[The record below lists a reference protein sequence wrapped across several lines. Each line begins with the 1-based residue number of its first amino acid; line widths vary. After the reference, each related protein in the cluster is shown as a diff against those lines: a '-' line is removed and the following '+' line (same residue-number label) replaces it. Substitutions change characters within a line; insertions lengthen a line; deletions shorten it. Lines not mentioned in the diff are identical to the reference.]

1 MRASRRLLGAAAAIA
16 VLTTAACG
24 SDSSEST
31 DTVEAP
37 STEAT
42 AEETTDTE
50 APADTEAEAET
61 DAEETDAEEVD
72 VEEVDVE
79 APVDTE
85 PPYEPPA
92 RGDADLVIWAD
103 DTRAPVLTPLAE
115 AFSAEEGVEVSVL
128 EVPFDEI
135 RDNLSV
141 QGPAGEGPDIIV
153 GAHDWLG
160 ELVSNGVVL
169 PIDLGPDADLYSDVA
184 IDAFTYDGQ
193 LYGVPY
199 AIENIALIRNTDL
212 VPDAP
217 ATFEELE
224 EVALQLQADGT
235 IEVPLAIQQDPA
247 DPYHNYPLFSGSG
260 GYVFGLNDDGSYNPA
275 DVGIDS
281 EGGLA
286 AAQNF
291 ADWSASGLVN
301 KDVSYDVMI
310 DSFSSGTAPFA
321 ITGPWAVGDFEGV
334 NFVVEPI
341 PPIDGGTP
349 NVFVGVQ
356 GFMISAFTENEDL
369 AKTFLL
375 DYLNTEDLQLAL
387 YETGGRPPAMTSAF
401 EQVASDA
408 IIEGFGLSG
417 QQGIPQPAIPE
428 MAAVWDNWKDGYS
441 LIFTGTDPTEAFTG
455 AAAAINEAIA
465 AG

>member
-50 APADTEAEAET
+50 APAETE
-61 DAEETDAEEVD
+61 
-72 VEEVDVE
+72 VEEVDGSTSRTTDTEAPAETE

-85 PPYEPPA
+85 APYEPPA

-103 DTRAPVLTPLAE
+103 DTRAPVLTPIAE

-184 IDAFTYDGQ
+184 INAFTYDGQ

-224 EVALQLQADGT
+224 EIALQLQADGT
-235 IEVPLAIQQDPA
+235 VEVPLAIQQDPA

-260 GYVFGLNDDGSYNPA
+260 GYVFGLNEDGSYNPA

-310 DSFSSGTAPFA
+310 DSFSSGNAPFA
-321 ITGPWAVGDFEGV
+321 ITGPWAVV
-334 NFVVEPI
+334 SSRTSTSSSSRSRRSTVAPR
-341 PPIDGGTP
+341 TCSS
-349 NVFVGVQ
+349 GVQ
-356 GFMISAFTENEDL
+356 GFMISSFTENEDL

-375 DYLNTEDLQLAL
+375 DYLNTEELQLAL
-387 YETGGRPPAMTSAF
+387 YEAGGRPPAMTSAF
-401 EQVASDA
+401 QQVATDP
-408 IIEGFGLSG
+408 IIAGFGISG

-441 LIFTGTDPTEAFTG
+441 LIFTGTDPIEAFTG